1 MKQVRGR
8 VIATLMLG
16 LVGAVATAI
25 PAYADGLNI
34 RVEAAPAHGKVGDT
48 IPVYLKVIN
57 PGPGGLNVGELTMRY
72 IAAGGTE
79 LADDFSTLP
88 YCHVVTAG
96 HEAWCSNPV
105 QLWPLDPAV
114 TEPFPIHLK
123 IVSAK
128 VTPGQFKIEC
138 ARCTSPANNSAAIV
152 VTVDGVTPAPTAPA
166 PAATTKPSPKSSVAA
181 AAPTLPVTGA
191 DIGLIGSIGAALL
204 AVGIT
209 LFLAAKRRTAAAT
222 WIRDR

>member
-8 VIATLMLG
+8 LIATLMLG
-16 LVGAVATAI
+16 LVGALATAI

-34 RVEAAPAHGKVGDT
+34 WVEAAPAHGKVGDT

-57 PGPGGLNVGELTMRY
+57 PGPGGVNTSELTLRY
-72 IAAGGTE
+72 IAPGGTE
-79 LADDFSTLP
+79 LADNFSADP
-88 YCHVVTAG
+88 ACHIVTAG
-96 HEAWCSNPV
+96 HEVWCYETA
-105 QLWPLDPAV
+105 QLWPMDPAV
-114 TEPFPIHLK
+114 TPAFPIHLK

-138 ARCTSPANNSAAIV
+138 ARCTNPANNSATIV

-166 PAATTKPSPKSSVAA
+166 PAATTKPTPKSSVAA

-191 DIGLIGSIGAALL
+191 DIGLISSVGAALL
-204 AVGIT
+204 VVGIT
-209 LFLAAKRRTAAAT
+209 LFLIAKRRTAAAT